1 MVHSLKIKSEYPEY
15 LDRIGATPLR
25 IIKFAYKGMFLD
37 HGTNILHYSAA
48 ALYIALR
55 FYKAPFLLMDFSDKL
70 AVNLFKLA
78 KCYRKLAKFL
88 NVTLKLNEK
97 LPAID
102 PSLYIPRFCKEID
115 FGDKTDKVKATAI
128 KLLKRMKLDWMAHG
142 RRPSSLCG
150 AAILIAG
157 RMHGFDITTGEVCQ
171 IVLVCEETLR
181 KRLEEFKETE
191 VASLTREKFD
201 EIDIEKLQVERDPP
215 AFIKNNNTNNLK
227 L

>member
-1 MVHSLKIKSEYPEY
+1 MIRDLKLSSDYPEY

-37 HGTNILHYSAA
+37 NGTNIKHYSAA

-55 FYKAPFLLMDFSDKL
+55 FHKAPFLLMDFSDKL

-102 PSLYIPRFCKEID
+102 PSLYIPRFC
-115 FGDKTDKVKATAI
+115 
-128 KLLKRMKLDWMAHG
+128 
-142 RRPSSLCG
+142 
-150 AAILIAG
+150 
-157 RMHGFDITTGEVCQ
+157 
-171 IVLVCEETLR
+171 
-181 KRLEEFKETE
+181 
-191 VASLTREKFD
+191 
-201 EIDIEKLQVERDPP
+201 
-215 AFIKNNNTNNLK
+215 
-227 L
+227 